1 MSSSRLK
8 YQSGTACAEPSQEPR
23 HEPLA
28 RRFDAA
34 GKGCADMARTRQR
47 SGRCAMGENAAAA
60 RARLLRV
67 RVLREV
73 PMGVIDL
80 QKVVEDV
87 AEEHRTLAAAFEIED
102 DMAGGMAGCRQD
114 FDEIIEAVRPGD
126 EIGAPGLHHRQ

>member
-8 YQSGTACAEPSQEPR
+8 SQSGTAEPSQEPR

-28 RRFDAA
+28 HRFDAA
-34 GKGCADMARTRQR
+34 GKGGADMARARQR
-47 SGRCAMGENAAAA
+47 SRRCAMCENAAAA

-87 AEEHRTLAAAFEIED
+87 AQKHRTLAAAFEIED
-102 DMAGGMAGCRQD
+102 DMA
-114 FDEIIEAVRPGD
+114 
-126 EIGAPGLHHRQ
+126 